1 MDGDTEPGRHTETG
15 VVSARAECPVTILVP
30 RSRGKPPKEV
40 LSPSRQGLGSE
51 LKAAWS
57 ERGRARVRIQLLRLH
72 IKCLGRV
79 SHGILWGGGGGGVRG
94 AVPPLPLWEKDL
106 RDALGPEAL
115 TLIVALMR

>member
-1 MDGDTEPGRHTETG
+1 M
-15 VVSARAECPVTILVP
+15 VSARAECPVTILVP
-30 RSRGKPPKEV
+30 RSRGKPPKEA

-115 TLIVALMR
+115 TLSGTLVALMK